1 MLKRK
6 EKTRRRR
13 TKFSLFDLIV
23 CLCAGT
29 LLIGS
34 IYYFFIMKN
43 QTAHGELVRNNKS
56 TKAKTKINEGGEKDK
71 EQNVNIPLKK
81 SDAEKNKEKDSKKS
95 KEVKEKE
102 KNEKND
108 VPGKEKD
115 QTKDVPVPV
124 PGKEKDNTIGKGH
137 DSNNVPFPA
146 PIIEDFNTDVEE
158 IKSDNHSDTEETVDI
173 VNDKNDLIKTDNT
186 QVDAKI
192 ETKVK
197 DEMFEYPVCFE
208 VIKSGTIDFLKTSI
222 QEQHKQFLEKS
233 QAGFNALHYAAFLM
247 NFDAMTVLIKAN
259 LFDISDKITGGTYKD
274 SSALYLALCAAK
286 TFPTEQALKGVKL
299 LLDSGADFQAKDE
312 VGLTPIFKS
321 VDSGITE
328 IVQLFLDKGENI
340 NSILEGSEDSLLHHA
355 MVSCNRPMIKFLIDK
370 GADIK
375 QASGSNRLP
384 IHEAAAVGCVDG
396 LWELIL
402 TRRVS
407 KQIPSP
413 SKNENKCKE
422 GYEENCLFGAAPLHF
437 AAKSGELNTTEFLF
451 LIQSEF
457 DARDEDG
464 KMAKYYARTESI
476 KDYFDERLIWE
487 NKRSTNQ
494 NIEFLLRE
502 AEENFSPSE
511 IENFFNEMKWTD
523 LHK

>member
-1 MLKRK
+1 
-6 EKTRRRR
+6 
-13 TKFSLFDLIV
+13 
-23 CLCAGT
+23 
-29 LLIGS
+29 
-34 IYYFFIMKN
+34 MKN
-43 QTAHGELVRNNKS
+43 QTAHGELVQNNKS
-56 TKAKTKINEGGEKDK
+56 AKAKTKINEGGEKDK

-81 SDAEKNKEKDSKKS
+81 SEAEKNKEKDSKKS

-124 PGKEKDNTIGKGH
+124 PGKERDNTIGKGH
-137 DSNNVPFPA
+137 DSNNVPIPV
-146 PIIEDFNTDVEE
+146 PIIEDFNTDEEE

-192 ETKVK
+192 ETK
-197 DEMFEYPVCFE
+197 DEMLEYPVCFE
-208 VIKSGTIDFLKTSI
+208 VIKSGNIDFLKTSI
-222 QEQHKQFLEKS
+222 KDQREQFFEKS
-233 QAGFNALHYAAFLM
+233 QAGFNALHYAASLM
-247 NFDAMTVLIKAN
+247 NVDAMRALIDAN
-259 LFDISDKITGGTYKD
+259 LFGISDKINEGKYHG
-274 SSALYLALCAAK
+274 SSALHLALSAAK
-286 TFPTEQALKGVKL
+286 TFPPEQALKGVKL
-299 LLDSGADFQAKDE
+299 LLDRGAEFKSKDE
-312 VGLTPIFKS
+312 EGLTPIFKS

-396 LWELIL
+396 LRELIL
-402 TRRVS
+402 TRIVS
-407 KQIPSP
+407 KQTPSP